1 VGLITPGPQLD
12 RVEKIACRVNLGQK
26 FLALVHNGQK
36 AIQNW
41 IFRSFSSLSTAQPQ
55 RGRQSTAQRA
65 QRAEFI
71 ERSETVDGRHSGGY
85 VRRQVFHW

>member
-1 VGLITPGPQLD
+1 M
-12 RVEKIACRVNLGQK
+12 
-26 FLALVHNGQK
+26 LVKK

-41 IFRSFSSLSTAQPQ
+41 ICRSFSSLSTAQPE

-71 ERSETVDGRHSGGY
+71 ERSETVDGRRSGGY
-85 VRRQVFHW
+85 GRRQVFHW

>member
-12 RVEKIACRVNLGQK
+12 RVEKIDCRVNLRQK
-26 FLALVHNGQK
+26 FLALVHDDQK
-36 AIQNW
+36 SIQNW
-41 IFRSFSSLSTAQPQ
+41 MHRSFSSLSTAQPE

-71 ERSETVDGRHSGGY
+71 ERSETVYGRRSGGY
-85 VRRQVFHW
+85 GRRQVFHW